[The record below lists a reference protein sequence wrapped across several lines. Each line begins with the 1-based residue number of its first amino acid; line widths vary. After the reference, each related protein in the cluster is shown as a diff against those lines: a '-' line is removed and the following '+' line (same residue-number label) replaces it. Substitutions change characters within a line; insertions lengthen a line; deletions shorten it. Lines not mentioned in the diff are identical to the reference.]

1 MDQEPT
7 VIHAAGVDEIKYFVN
22 GEEVVHEYQ
31 KPPDREVFKLSV
43 GDILTSAGFKP
54 PEDYELTRDSGG
66 EPYTDV
72 DEEIPVDFGERFTA
86 THKGPTPVSRPAMT
100 CDEFAAYLRE
110 LGVRVETL
118 RGGDGN
124 TYVVARDVELPK
136 GALRGRRCD
145 IAIQQNGMVPFVPPA
160 AIHTRPH
167 LVPMDE
173 NEPLRTMESKIGPDW
188 QYWSR
193 QYNHRA
199 TPKDL
204 WAHVF
209 TVLCDDRWPTS

>member
-1 MDQEPT
+1 MDRDEAT
-7 VIHAAGVDEIKYFVN
+7 AIAIDVSEIKFFVN
-22 GEEVVHEYQ
+22 GEEVVHEYH
-31 KPPDREVFKLSV
+31 KPADREPFKLSV
-43 GDILTSAGFKP
+43 REILTSAGFTP
-54 PEDYELTRDSGG
+54 PEEYELSRDSGG
-66 EPYTDV
+66 KPYSSV
-72 DEEIPVDFGERFTA
+72 DEEIPVDFGEHFTA

-100 CDEFAAYLRE
+100 FEDFAAHLRE

-118 RGGDGN
+118 RGADGQ
-124 TYVVARDVELPK
+124 TYLVARDVDLPK

-145 IAIQQNGMVPFVPPA
+145 IAIQQTGMVPFVPPA

-167 LVPMDE
+167 LVPMDQ
-173 NEPLRTMESKIGPDW
+173 NEPLRTMGSGIGPDW

-199 TPKDL
+199 TPRDL
-204 WAHVF
+204 WAHVL

>member
-7 VIHAAGVDEIKYFVN
+7 VIHAPGSDEIKYFVN
-22 GEEVVHEYQ
+22 GEEVVHEYT
-31 KPPDREVFKLSV
+31 KPDDRRPFELSV
-43 GDILTSAGFKP
+43 REILTSAGFTP
-54 PEDYELTRDSGG
+54 PTEYELTRDSNGDV
-66 EPYTDV
+66 YTDP
-72 DEEIPVDFGERFTA
+72 DKKIPVDFGEHFTA

-100 CDEFAAYLRE
+100 CDEFAAHLRE

-118 RGGDGN
+118 HGADGQN
-124 TYVVARDVELPK
+124 YLVARDVELPK

-145 IAIQQNGMVPFVPPA
+145 IAIQQTGMVPFVPPA

-167 LVPMDE
+167 LVPMDQ
-173 NEPLRTMESKIGPDW
+173 NEPLRTMESGIGPDW

-199 TPKDL
+199 TPRDL
-204 WAHVF
+204 WAHVL